1 MEILKKAFVILLAL
15 VAIRAHGQ
23 NWLGLQAAFAK
34 SYEAEKAGK
43 WEVAISEIKAIY
55 TESCYECNLRLGWL
69 NYSATKYGESVTYY
83 TKATKL
89 MPKGTEA
96 LWGLVNPLVA
106 TEKWVELET
115 VYKEIIKLD
124 PNNSQAHYYLGTI
137 FYYRKDY
144 TNAKTHFDI
153 SLALYPF
160 DYSSMLMSGWNNYF
174 LGKTEEAKTLFQ
186 RVLMNNPKDKSALDG
201 LKLIN

>member
-1 MEILKKAFVILLAL
+1 MEILKKSTLLLLMLAAGFVY
-15 VAIRAHGQ
+15 GQ
-23 NWLGLQAAFAK
+23 NWLGLQNAFAK
-34 SYEAEKAGK
+34 SYTLEQAGN
-43 WEVAISEIKAIY
+43 WDGAITEIKAVY
-55 TESCYECNLRLGWL
+55 AENSYECNLRLGWL
-69 NYSATKYGESVTYY
+69 YYSATKYAESISYY

-89 MPKGTEA
+89 NPKSAEA

-106 TEKWVELET
+106 TEKWTDLEV
-115 VYKEIIKLD
+115 VYKEILKLD

-137 FYYRKDY
+137 YYYRKDY
-144 TNAKTHFDI
+144 TNAKSHFDI
-153 SLALYPF
+153 SLGLYPF
-160 DYSSMLMSGWNNYF
+160 DYSSMLMSGWTYYF